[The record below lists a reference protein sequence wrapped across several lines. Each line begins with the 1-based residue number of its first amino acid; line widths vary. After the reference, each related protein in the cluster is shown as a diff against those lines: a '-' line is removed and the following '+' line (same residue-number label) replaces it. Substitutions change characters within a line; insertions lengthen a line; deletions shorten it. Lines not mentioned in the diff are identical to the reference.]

1 MTKKEQPKRRN
12 TISFKITDEG
22 YEKVRKYI
30 SSRDDLNALT
40 TSRALEILVLE
51 KIEAD
56 NV

>member
-30 SSRDDLNALT
+30 SSRDDLNTLT
-40 TSRALEILVLE
+40 TSMAMEILVLE